1 MKNNNLRGAGTVFRY
16 TMQQHYKTRS
26 VIIFLLILFL
36 IAVSAM
42 PIAALVSGNSKEIS
56 ETGIQTLYL
65 RNETGFPI
73 DDSDILANERYGK
86 LKILQTD
93 EDDDALTKHLISES
107 GAAVSVISLDA
118 ENYCFSVNTRYG
130 KEGNVSHADAATLNN
145 VLEEVLHKS
154 LMKGLSVTEAQEA
167 TIRSQAVSQVSKVSD
182 FLRGAEETNVDT
194 HTFISMFYSIFIY
207 MLASLSMAYIFQ
219 QCMEEK
225 TSKLVEMLMVSLSP
239 TALLLGKLLAV
250 TAFIFIGIGLVIA
263 GLLISVVI
271 TGQITDMSTAKE
283 MLSSLLRFDPTSLH
297 LSAGTIILF
306 VLCILLVY
314 SICAALSATVGSCCS
329 KTEDTQQAS
338 LVVVLFLMVGYLTG
352 FIAPL
357 FESDGANIFFSV
369 FPLTSIFCALPNY
382 VCGKIGLPVLLLG
395 MALQAVTAA
404 LMMRLAGTVY
414 KMMLLYRG
422 GVPKPKQLLQML
434 KEYRASAKANAG
446 KEDSHAV

>member
-1 MKNNNLRGAGTVFRY
+1 
-16 TMQQHYKTRS
+16 MQT
-26 VIIFLLILFL
+26 
-36 IAVSAM
+36 
-42 PIAALVSGNSKEIS
+42 E
-56 ETGIQTLYL
+56 
-65 RNETGFPI
+65 
-73 DDSDILANERYGK
+73 
-86 LKILQTD
+86 

-130 KEGNVSHADAATLNN
+130 KEGDVSHADAATLNN